1 MGIILSPQGY
11 AEEHKTMLLRKDGKV
26 IRVPTL
32 PAREYEDATED
43 YKFADPEGYQKL
55 KDSQNA
61 YRESQGLPPGPAYYV
76 PKKEDQDPNEVKIFD
91 LSPDETIPGCDYP
104 RSYSFPTACWEEAAD
119 GTRFGDPI
127 FRAGIDPQSVLDE
140 IKAKNGITGI
150 HNVMPEGYTDDKA
163 YRESQ
168 GTSPGTWY
176 LPPKKKGDPDEVEIF
191 QIPPDQTLSGC
202 VYAASSTFPDICY
215 EKHVESPADTSKI
228 IFRAGKDP
236 QSVLDAI
243 KESQGVTGE
252 YNVMPEGYTAD
263 WTLWE
268 KYQKGLPLKDETAT
282 DNTAEVG
289 KTQEE
294 KR

>member
-1 MGIILSPQGY
+1 MGIFLSSRGY
-11 AEEHKTMLLRKDGKV
+11 AEEPESILFFKDGKTTR
-26 IRVPTL
+26 I
-32 PAREYEDATED
+32 PAPPRAEIEQYRDETRFTSEEL
-43 YKFADPEGYQKL
+43 YKESQKAHDEFR
-55 KDSQNA
+55 K
-61 YRESQGLPPGPAYYV
+61 SQGLPPRPVFTY
-76 PKKEDQDPNEVKIFD
+76 PEKEKRDPNEVVKFE
-91 LSPDETIPGCDYP
+91 L
-104 RSYSFPTACWEEAAD
+104 
-119 GTRFGDPI
+119 
-127 FRAGIDPQSVLDE
+127 
-140 IKAKNGITGI
+140 
-150 HNVMPEGYTDDKA
+150 
-163 YRESQ
+163 
-168 GTSPGTWY
+168 
-176 LPPKKKGDPDEVEIF
+176 
-191 QIPPDQTLSGC
+191 PPDQILSGC

-215 EKHVESPADTSKI
+215 EKHVGSPADTSKI